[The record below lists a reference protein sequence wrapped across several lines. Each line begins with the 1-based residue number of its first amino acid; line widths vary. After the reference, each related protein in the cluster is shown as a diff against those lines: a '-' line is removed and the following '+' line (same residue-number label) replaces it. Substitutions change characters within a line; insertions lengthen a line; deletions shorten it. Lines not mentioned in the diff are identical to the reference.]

1 MPPQL
6 RLAVLD
12 LLICL
17 QTTAFG
23 AEAEGD
29 DRLNV
34 LHILS
39 DDHHYRAPG
48 RWRNATRGSSF

>member
-29 DRLNV
+29 DRKRQEEHL
-34 LHILS
+34 LKI
-39 DDHHYRAPG
+39 G
-48 RWRNATRGSSF
+48 